1 MDCWSGFWP
10 CFVPL
15 CVATTKDRQVRG
27 YLRPAA
33 DVVATNLRDIEMVKP
48 VSLNLP
54 KLGGVDV
61 DPGMAR
67 CRRSCSSTGGLSAN
81 PPKGGIVTC

>member
-1 MDCWSGFWP
+1 
-10 CFVPL
+10 
-15 CVATTKDRQVRG
+15 VRG

-54 KLGGVDV
+54 KLGGFDV
-61 DPGMAR
+61 DPGMA
-67 CRRSCSSTGGLSAN
+67 
-81 PPKGGIVTC
+81 